1 MNYSFTINI
10 NLIKILKFYLLGLIP
25 AYLIVLYFEIDRVKT
40 YLKAN
45 HRQWKEVKNKYQL
58 FCNSSYFQGVPMSWL
73 LVLFFIIALIGNFNA
88 KLTKK
93 YFCWLRFKDIIKFRK
108 KDDTLYFYCNNKYFG
123 RIKNSEK
130 LDNNKKILYRIL
142 NKELKHYDY
151 SDETWNDIVKNL
163 TLENFKECF
172 EWEEID
178 DLKSEYEDLV
188 FERFN
193 RYYSKKII

>member
-88 KLTKK
+88 
-93 YFCWLRFKDIIKFRK
+93 
-108 KDDTLYFYCNNKYFG
+108 
-123 RIKNSEK
+123 
-130 LDNNKKILYRIL
+130 
-142 NKELKHYDY
+142 
-151 SDETWNDIVKNL
+151 
-163 TLENFKECF
+163 
-172 EWEEID
+172 
-178 DLKSEYEDLV
+178 
-188 FERFN
+188 
-193 RYYSKKII
+193 